1 MIRFVLPRIF
11 TGQGVSDGKAHPL
24 TYRDFLAFA
33 SAILCLASS
42 GVAQVSYT
50 FRPIR
55 EQFPKTTIG
64 TASHT
69 TTFILTNTGTTNLTV
84 ESMTLTPSEFQLVTG
99 WSPNTASPGKSLAF
113 GVNFVPDAAKTFNGQ
128 LTLYITGASPLILP
142 LRGTGLTTTA
152 AASLSSPSLTFSAQ
166 SLGTSSSQSVTITNV
181 GTAPV
186 TVESINI
193 DPPFTVQGFTNPATI
208 SPAGSLPLTVT
219 YSASTVGTSY
229 NAMVL
234 SYDVLPP
241 NAVALTGTATPA
253 ASFVITNFPTLPP
266 ATVSS
271 AYLASLTAAAGTL
284 PYSWSLPSGSSLP
297 TGLSLSNTG
306 TISGNLDP
314 GVGVGTYTFQVAA
327 TDSSTPPLVV
337 TASLTLPVGPVTGA
351 NCSNISW
358 NVAGTSTPMV
368 ALTDLGFANYL
379 GSEGG
384 LYPDGS
390 NTRPLDNDA
399 AGLAIANSIQPLD
412 ANGNP
417 DPNGKY
423 GLISIGES
431 NTSNTYAQ
439 FTINANADPSK
450 NSHLVIVKGAQP
462 TAPAAKFADPNN
474 GVWNAIFQ
482 FFLPQVGLTPNQV
495 VAAWVQAVNAF
506 PTGKFPADM
515 MQEQSQLESIAQNL
529 HTKFPNL
536 KLAYFTSKFYDGYDN
551 GLPHPRYPEPYAY
564 ETGFAVKW
572 SIEDQIN
579 GDPALN
585 YDSAAGTVMA
595 PWMTWGP
602 YEWSNGLLGRSDG
615 LLWTCQDMTSD
626 GVHPSRPGGWEKDA
640 NIILNFF
647 KTDRTATSWFLQ
659 H

>member
-11 TGQGVSDGKAHPL
+11 TGQGVSDSKAHPL
-24 TYRDFLAFA
+24 TCRDFLPFA

-50 FRPIR
+50 VRPIR

-64 TASHT
+64 TVSHT

-99 WSPNTASPGKSLAF
+99 WSPNTAGPGKSLAF

-142 LRGTGLTTTA
+142 LRGSGLTTTA
-152 AASLSSPSLTFSAQ
+152 AASLSTPSLTFSAQ

-186 TVESINI
+186 TLESINI
-193 DPPFTVQGFTNPATI
+193 DPPFTVQGFTTPATI
-208 SPAGSLPLTVT
+208 SPAGSLPLTVI

-253 ASFVITNFPTLPP
+253 ASFVITNFPILPA

-271 AYLASLTAAAGTL
+271 AYLASLTASAGTL

-306 TISGNLDP
+306 IISGNLDP

-327 TDSSTPPLVV
+327 TDSSTPPLVA
-337 TASLTLPVGPVTGA
+337 TASMTLPVGPVTGA

-368 ALTDLGFANYL
+368 ALTDLGFGNYL

-384 LYPDGS
+384 LYPDGL

-399 AGLAIANSIQPLD
+399 AGLAIADSIQPLD

-431 NTSNTYAQ
+431 NTSNTYAAVHCQ
-439 FTINANADPSK
+439 RKCRSFK
-450 NSHLVIVKGAQP
+450 
-462 TAPAAKFADPNN
+462 KF
-474 GVWNAIFQ
+474 
-482 FFLPQVGLTPNQV
+482 
-495 VAAWVQAVNAF
+495 
-506 PTGKFPADM
+506 
-515 MQEQSQLESIAQNL
+515 S
-529 HTKFPNL
+529 
-536 KLAYFTSKFYDGYDN
+536 
-551 GLPHPRYPEPYAY
+551 
-564 ETGFAVKW
+564 
-572 SIEDQIN
+572 
-579 GDPALN
+579 
-585 YDSAAGTVMA
+585 
-595 PWMTWGP
+595 
-602 YEWSNGLLGRSDG
+602 
-615 LLWTCQDMTSD
+615 
-626 GVHPSRPGGWEKDA
+626 SRDCERRT
-640 NIILNFF
+640 
-647 KTDRTATSWFLQ
+647 TDRSCGKIRRSK
-659 H
+659 